1 MFIVAG
7 LTRWVHLFAAVVWIG
22 GLFFYAVVLRPSL
35 AEIDPGNARR
45 LMQIASMRF
54 RAVATTCLAL
64 LLFSGL
70 WLVSQV
76 LGGVAIQDA
85 FFSTPYR
92 RVLGLKVLLSLVAIG
107 IGTWVGFV
115 LAPRLVLALE
125 ARDEARIRSTGR
137 AITILTITGFVLGV
151 AITACVAV
159 MRVFS

>member
-1 MFIVAG
+1 MFFVAG
-7 LTRWVHLFAAVVWIG
+7 LTRWVHLFAALVWIG
-22 GLFFYAVVLRPSL
+22 GLFFYALVLRPSL

-54 RAVATTCLAL
+54 RAVGLACLAL

-92 RVLGLKVLLSLVAIG
+92 RVLGLKVLLSLIAIAT
-107 IGTWVGFV
+107 GTWAGLV

-125 ARDEARIRSTGR
+125 ARDELRARSTGR
-137 AITILTITGFVLGV
+137 AITILTIAGFVLGV

>member
-1 MFIVAG
+1 MLMVAG
-7 LTRWVHLFAAVVWIG
+7 LTRWVHLFAAVVWLG
-22 GLFFYAVVLRPSL
+22 GLFFYALVLRPSL

-54 RAVATTCLAL
+54 RAVSTACLAL

-70 WLVSQV
+70 WLISQI

-92 RVLGLKVLLSLVAIG
+92 RILGLKILLSSIAIAVG
-107 IGTWVGFV
+107 MWVGFV
-115 LAPRLVLALE
+115 LAPRLVVALE
-125 ARDEARIRSTGR
+125 NRDEAVVRSTGR
-137 AITILTITGFVLGV
+137 AITVLTISGFVLGV